1 MRLRK
6 VLVCGLTLLFLC
18 MNSVLPAKADANAKW
33 NAARGTA
40 TVDGAKDDV
49 YANAEVMK
57 LDAVSDGESDG
68 TLAVAYAVYDDSAF
82 YILVEVT
89 DSVLDDTNGNVWEK
103 DSVEFRFQNKD
114 QNTQAYAVSETI
126 DGTYASEAKVIKT
139 DVGYNVEYKV
149 PYECKDGES
158 VLFTLQVNASSNGK
172 RNCTLHTNDDLKDAW
187 QDNSVFE
194 SLVFNPDTLPQT
206 GTFDAYIFYGIGT
219 ALVGVG
225 TVLKNKKKINKQ

>member
-1 MRLRK
+1 MRFRK
-6 VLVCGLTLLFLC
+6 VIVCGVVLSFLC
-18 MNSVLPAKADANAKW
+18 MYSVVPVKADANAKW

-68 TLAVAYAVYDDSAF
+68 TSALAYAVYDDSAF

-114 QNTQAYAVSETI
+114 QLTQAYAVSETF
-126 DGTYASEAKVIKT
+126 DGTYASEVKVVKT

-158 VLFTLQVNASSNGK
+158 VLFSLQVNASSNGK

-187 QDNSVFE
+187 QNNSVFE

-206 GTFDAYIFYGIGT
+206 GIISSYVFYGIGT

-225 TVLKNKKKINKQ
+225 SVLKFRKRIEK